1 MQVVILAGG
10 KGTRAYPFTDYLP
23 KPMMPVGGKPILVQ
37 IMQLYAAQ
45 GHREFVLSIGHRK
58 EVILDYFAHKDN
70 DLDITIVD
78 TGEETDTAGRI
89 YKCRHLLRDQF
100 MATYGDGLSDVPID
114 RLIAYHNQH
123 DGLATITSV
132 PLQSQYGTVE
142 FDAEGK
148 VTAFREKPRLKSHW
162 INAGFFV
169 MDWSI
174 FDHWEGT
181 NLERQVFPKL
191 LEKGLLHTYRHDG
204 FFKSMDTQKDQQ
216 EMEEL
221 LVNSDLVARTSL
233 AQSNKHYRYFDGPT
247 LSGLPTRRA
256 AVQEAGSRL

>member
-37 IMQLYAAQ
+37 IMQLFAAQ
-45 GHREFVLSIGHRK
+45 GHREFILSIGHRK

-70 DLDITIVD
+70 DLDLTIVD
-78 TGEETDTAGRI
+78 TGEDTDTAGRI
-89 YKCRHLLRDQF
+89 YNCRHLLRDQF
-100 MATYGDGLSDVPID
+100 MATYGDGLSDVPMD
-114 RLIAYHNQH
+114 KLVSFHNQH
-123 DGLATITSV
+123 DGAATLTSV

-142 FDAEGK
+142 FDASGK
-148 VTAFREKPRLKSHW
+148 VTAFREKPRLTSHW

-169 MDWSI
+169 MNRSV

-181 NLERQVFPKL
+181 NLERQVFPRL

-204 FFKSMDTQKDQQ
+204 FFKSMDTHKDQQ
-216 EMEEL
+216 EMEDIL
-221 LVNSDLVARTSL
+221 LNSNLVARAEL
-233 AQSNKHYRYFDGPT
+233 ARSNKHYRYFDHRSLNPSREQES
-247 LSGLPTRRA
+247 SGAPTRA
-256 AVQEAGSRL
+256 